1 MGATAMTLR
10 VGRSLLIRRLL
21 FQGSREVAHY
31 SAARSSAQEAMVALT
46 CPQSRRYSPA
56 HVSATQSRKRDAQVI
71 KGIKGV
77 KDILPDETPR
87 WRFIEETARQ
97 WADRYGFHEIR
108 IPIFEVTTLFARSIG
123 ATTDIVE
130 KEMYTFSD
138 RDGTSLTLR
147 PEGTA
152 GTVRAFIEHH
162 READP
167 LPQKYF
173 YIGPMFRHERPQAG
187 RLRQFHQF
195 GVEYLG
201 TQDPKADV
209 DVIALLWR
217 FLSDLHLPDL
227 TLEINSLGTSTDRVA
242 YLPVL
247 VAFLQSRVDQLC
259 ENCRRRIETNPL
271 RVLDCKVPGC
281 RAATEDAPHL
291 TSYLSP
297 EAKDHFDQ
305 VLSTLSALEIPFRLN
320 PRLVRGLDYY
330 CLTAFE
336 ITSSHLGAQNAVGA
350 GGRYDGLV
358 QLLGGQPTPA
368 VGFAAGLERI
378 AMMLPSERVSTVRPS
393 IYVASF
399 GAEGSP
405 VGLRLLDAL
414 RQVGLSAMS
423 DYRATTLKAHLR
435 QADRAGCRFAVLLGD
450 DEARTGSAIVRDMQ
464 SKAQETIPLTDLPR
478 YFAALSKDF

>member
-1 MGATAMTLR
+1 M
-10 VGRSLLIRRLL
+10 
-21 FQGSREVAHY
+21 
-31 SAARSSAQEAMVALT
+31 
-46 CPQSRRYSPA
+46 
-56 HVSATQSRKRDAQVI
+56 I

-87 WRFIEETARQ
+87 WRLIEETARR
-97 WADRYGFHEIR
+97 WAVQYGFQEIR

-130 KEMYTFSD
+130 KEMYTFPD

-152 GTVRAFIEHH
+152 GTVRAFVEHN
-162 READP
+162 RATDP

-195 GVEYLG
+195 GVEYFG
-201 TQDPKADV
+201 TQDATADV

-217 FLSDLHLPDL
+217 FLSDLALPDL
-227 TLEINSLGTSTDRVA
+227 TLEINSLGSPADRAA

-247 VAFLQSRVDQLC
+247 RSFLQSRIEQLC
-259 ENCRRRIETNPL
+259 DNCRRRMDTNPL
-271 RVLDCKVPGC
+271 RVLDCKIPSC
-281 RAATEDAPHL
+281 RAATEDAPQL
-291 TSYLSP
+291 TAYLSA
-297 EAKDHFDQ
+297 EAKSHFDQ
-305 VLSTLSALEIPFRLN
+305 VLSMLTSLGIPWRHN

-358 QLLGGQPTPA
+358 ELLGGPSTPA
-368 VGFAAGLERI
+368 VGFATGLERI
-378 AMMLPSERVSTVRPS
+378 VMMLPAERLPPS
-393 IYVASF
+393 LPSVYVAAF
-399 GAEGSP
+399 GAAGKP
-405 VGLRLLDAL
+405 AGLQVLDAL
-414 RQVGLSAMS
+414 RRAGIAAQS
-423 DYRATTLKAHLR
+423 DYRVSTLKGHLR

-450 DEARTGSAIVRDMQ
+450 DETQSGSAVVRDME
-464 SKAQETIPLTDLPR
+464 SKAQEAISLGDLPR
-478 YFAALSKDF
+478 YFLSVIKGF

>member
-1 MGATAMTLR
+1 M
-10 VGRSLLIRRLL
+10 
-21 FQGSREVAHY
+21 
-31 SAARSSAQEAMVALT
+31 
-46 CPQSRRYSPA
+46 
-56 HVSATQSRKRDAQVI
+56 I

-77 KDILPDETPR
+77 KDILPEETPR
-87 WRFIEETARQ
+87 WRVIEDAARR
-97 WADRYGFHEIR
+97 WANRYGFREIR

-123 ATTDIVE
+123 AATDIVE
-130 KEMYTFSD
+130 KEMYTFPD

-152 GTVRAFIEHH
+152 GTVRAFIEHN
-162 READP
+162 RAADP

-195 GVEYLG
+195 GVEYFG
-201 TQDPKADV
+201 TQDSKADV

-217 FLSDLHLPDL
+217 FLSDLALPDL
-227 TLEINSLGTSTDRVA
+227 TLEMNSLGTSADRAA

-247 VAFLQSRVDQLC
+247 VSYLKNRTTELC
-259 ENCRRRIETNPL
+259 DNCRRRLETNPL

-281 RAATEDAPHL
+281 RAATEDAPQLISH
-291 TSYLSP
+291 LSP
-297 EAKDHFDQ
+297 TAKSHFDE
-305 VLSTLSALEIPFRLN
+305 VLSILTALAIPFRIN

-358 QLLGGQPTPA
+358 ELLGGPSIPA

-378 AMMLPSERVSTVRPS
+378 AMMLPEQSLPPVPMSVY
-393 IYVASF
+393 IAAF
-399 GAEGSP
+399 GSLGSP
-405 VGLRLLDAL
+405 AGVRLLDAL
-414 RQVGLSAMS
+414 RKAGISAHT
-423 DYRATTLKAHLR
+423 DYRATTLKGHLR
-435 QADRAGCRFAVLLGD
+435 QADRSGCRFAVLLGD
-450 DEARTGSAIVRDMQ
+450 DEATTGSAVVRNMD
-464 SKAQETIPLTDLPR
+464 SKAQDSVAVADIPR
-478 YFAALSKDF
+478 YFLSLIKGF